1 MIIVAFKNKIFSKPP
16 TGFEDDVDEDELLKR
31 PQEKDGRLPTIEEEP
46 EDADNTLEQLKDLDK
61 IYAPLIK
68 RYFMENSLIK
78 IMNKLKKYKEN
89 PEKLQMYND
98 LVTRFNIG
106 LERLENGIQNM
117 PEDRV
122 AVKKRLDCL
131 KDLVRN
137 IVDVNQKDNMPPLE
151 AEEEA
156 GKRQKGQGL
165 KIMTPKNLSKTI
177 YNHLINNI

>member
-1 MIIVAFKNKIFSKPP
+1 
-16 TGFEDDVDEDELLKR
+16 
-31 PQEKDGRLPTIEEEP
+31 
-46 EDADNTLEQLKDLDK
+46 
-61 IYAPLIK
+61 
-68 RYFMENSLIK
+68 MENSLIK
-78 IMNKLKKYKEN
+78 IMDKLKKYKEN

-106 LERLENGIQNM
+106 LERLENDIQNM

-122 AVKKRLDCL
+122 AVKKHLDYL
-131 KDLVRN
+131 KDLVRS

-165 KIMTPKNLSKTI
+165 KIMTPKNSSQTI
-177 YNHLINNI
+177 YNYLINNI